1 MKKINVNSLDRS
13 IVFTFVV
20 KLDYEFEEKESK
32 YLNSPKTTYL
42 ANFYST
48 TVIKNGMSFKVT
60 NRPTVVFII
69 FSKLY
74 YVGLLN
80 CFVLS
85 NKQNVPRKVK

>member
-13 IVFTFVV
+13 IVFRLHFR
-20 KLDYEFEEKESK
+20 
-32 YLNSPKTTYL
+32 LNLIT
-42 ANFYST
+42 
-48 TVIKNGMSFKVT
+48 KVT

-74 YVGLLN
+74 YVLN

-85 NKQNVPRKVK
+85 NKQNVSRKAKLN

>member
-13 IVFTFVV
+13 IVFEFLI

-60 NRPTVVFII
+60 NRPTAVFII

-74 YVGLLN
+74 YVLN

-85 NKQNVPRKVK
+85 NKQNVSRKAKLN